1 MHHHHDPQGNK
12 HPISAPDFL
21 PAEPMSDEPA
31 DMFAPPVNRA
41 MKVLDRA
48 FFQRTVPTSA
58 ARIFNPRDIA
68 RVRSALDRGH
78 DTLKTRLD
86 SVRVDPEPAR
96 AAKGEKC
103 LILKPEV
110 LHNGTTHS
118 YPASTTTTTHA
129 MSGWV

>member
-1 MHHHHDPQGNK
+1 
-12 HPISAPDFL
+12 
-21 PAEPMSDEPA
+21 MSDDA
-31 DMFAPPVNRA
+31 SDMFAPPVNRA

-68 RVRSALDRGH
+68 RVRNALDRGR

-86 SVRVDPEPAR
+86 SVRHDPDADR
-96 AAKGEKC
+96 AARGVKC

-118 YPASTTTTTHA
+118 YPASA
-129 MSGWV
+129 VISD